1 MTMNSIRRTGR
12 PVGPLSLA
20 VVNVFVFLVTG
31 LWYTGG
37 KIAPPLDDTA
47 IHLQYAEQIAHGQ
60 YYRYHDGDPMTSG
73 ATSWLYAHLLA
84 VVAFLGIHGSALM
97 AFSILLGGCL
107 FCALVYFG
115 GYLGSG
121 NRNRIALL
129 LATSGPLLWAFLS
142 GMEIALMAAAVIS
155 LLLFY
160 EMENR
165 GNGHFRL
172 TVATMIVLALIRPEG
187 SFLAAVSVLFVAV
200 RVYERERDLR
210 QVFREVLLP
219 VGAAIVW
226 PYLWTWLST
235 GNWSSNGMVAKS
247 ILHEPV
253 KTSGEKLA
261 EFREN
266 IQGVFRWF
274 AGVPEYGTWPGE
286 YLAPAAPVL
295 AVLGV
300 IAAIRSG
307 KDRNWRRLLSGGS
320 LATLFVIVTAFSV
333 ATLSVWSLH
342 NYRYLLPVLP
352 IILVF
357 LGAGIEEIARWGN
370 TGKAISRALFILIL
384 LMQVCALPLWLS
396 RYGRNCGSIA
406 AKQEQMAVWIAE
418 HTDPRA
424 TVALNDAGILAM
436 FSRRHT
442 FDLVGLMNNKT
453 TIPYRMGEGA
463 LYEYLTTL
471 PDEKRFQY
479 YAVFPEWFEL
489 FLTFDVLGEPMVRF
503 PDPFDPAFEKV
514 LYRAVWRTRDI
525 DTLPR
530 PSALTR
536 PDWELIDRLDVA
548 DLESERAHEY
558 VCEPKDRFPANP
570 VPFRRN
576 FGYHEEIEQMFPDEK
591 DRDLIPRL
599 AHEGLLERFDIL
611 DGGRRHNGSERFVV
625 RGLREGTDL
634 AMGLR
639 TCQDEAVHERFQYQM
654 AVYAGGK
661 YAGAWTIEGTPWNW
675 YERWLVIPGHLV
687 TGPELEIRLSV
698 IPTPTDPC
706 YASYF
711 YWFLQPPVN
720 SLR

>member
-1 MTMNSIRRTGR
+1 MNQISRTGR

-20 VVNVFVFLVTG
+20 VLNVLVFLGTG

-37 KIAPPLDDTA
+37 RVAAPLDDTA

-84 VVAFLGIHGSALM
+84 VFAFVGIHGSVLM

-107 FCALVYFG
+107 FCAVVYYAG
-115 GYLGSG
+115 DLGSG
-121 NRNRIALL
+121 SRNRVALL

-142 GMEIALMAAAVIS
+142 GMEIALIAAVMIA

-172 TVATMIVLALIRPEG
+172 TVAAMVVLALVRPEG

-200 RVYERERDLR
+200 RMCDRDRDLR
-210 QVFREVLLP
+210 RVFLRVLLP

-226 PYLWTWLST
+226 PNLWTRLST
-235 GNWSSNGMVAKS
+235 GDWSSNGMIAKS
-247 ILHEPV
+247 VFHEPV
-253 KTSGEKLA
+253 MTSGEKLA
-261 EFREN
+261 EFSEN
-266 IQGVFRWF
+266 IRGVFRWF

-286 YLAPAAPVL
+286 YLPPAALVL
-295 AVLGV
+295 AVVGV
-300 IAAIRSG
+300 FAAIRSG
-307 KDRNWRRLLSGGS
+307 QDRNWRRLLSGGV
-320 LATLFVIVTAFSV
+320 LATLFVIVAALSV

-352 IILVF
+352 VVLVF
-357 LGAGIEEIARWGN
+357 LGVGIEEIARWGSA
-370 TGKAISRALFILIL
+370 GKAVSRALFVLIL
-384 LMQVCALPLWLS
+384 LTQICALPLWLS

-406 AKQEQMAVWIAE
+406 AKQEQMAQWIAG
-418 HTDPRA
+418 HTDPQA

-436 FSRRHT
+436 FSKRHT
-442 FDLVGLMNNKT
+442 FDLVGLMNNQT

-471 PDEKRFQY
+471 PEEERFQY

-489 FLTFDVLGEPMVRF
+489 FLTFDVLGEPVVRF
-503 PDPFDPAFEKV
+503 PDPFEPTFEKV
-514 LYRAVWRTRDI
+514 LYRAAWRTRDI

-530 PSALTR
+530 ASALTR
-536 PDWELIDRLDVA
+536 PDWELIDRLDVG

-558 VCEPKDRFPANP
+558 VCEPRDRFPDNP

-599 AHEGLLERFDIL
+599 AREGLLERFDIL
-611 DGGRRHNGSERFVV
+611 DSGRRHNGSERFIV
-625 RGLREGTDL
+625 RGLRAGADL
-634 AMGLR
+634 AVGLR
-639 TCQDEAVHERFQYQM
+639 TCQDEAVHDRFEYQM
-654 AVYAGGK
+654 AVYAGEK
-661 YAGAWTIEGTPWNW
+661 YAGTWTIEGTP
-675 YERWLVIPGHLV
+675 
-687 TGPELEIRLSV
+687 
-698 IPTPTDPC
+698 
-706 YASYF
+706 
-711 YWFLQPPVN
+711 
-720 SLR
+720 